1 MKKYVLLLIII
12 IVAITSV
19 AYLYINYVNGANN
32 VNTMN
37 KEYENLYN
45 NIINGAALA
54 TNINKILDKN
64 AKNNVSKDNNG
75 YYLDNEQNSIIVEI
89 KFKDSDNIFR
99 TEQIYN
105 NGMSKFIN
113 LYSNINFK
121 CTKLEKHNK
130 TNLISYL
137 YFEEV

>member
-64 AKNNVSKDNNG
+64 SKNNVVKDDRGYYINNG
-75 YYLDNEQNSIIVEI
+75 QNSLIVEI

-99 TEQIYN
+99 IEQIYN
-105 NGMSKFIN
+105 NGISKFIN

-121 CTKLEKHNK
+121 CTKIEKHSNSK
-130 TNLISYL
+130 LVSYL
-137 YFEEV
+137 YFEEI

>member
-19 AYLYINYVNGANN
+19 AYLYINYVNSANN

-54 TNINKILDKN
+54 TKIKKIL
-64 AKNNVSKDNNG
+64 
-75 YYLDNEQNSIIVEI
+75 
-89 KFKDSDNIFR
+89 
-99 TEQIYN
+99 
-105 NGMSKFIN
+105 
-113 LYSNINFK
+113 
-121 CTKLEKHNK
+121 EKK
-130 TNLISYL
+130 KK
-137 YFEEV
+137 